1 MASTGSANTGWLIGA
16 GGALVAA
23 GGSAV
28 WAGSRRRRAH
38 VSDSR

>member
-1 MASTGSANTGWLIGA
+1 MGA